1 MGGWILFWKII
12 LIGTLAAYFVLAIVV
27 TVGGFYNIKDF
38 LKDLLNPEPE
48 D

>member
-12 LIGTLAAYFVLAIVV
+12 LIGTLIAYFSLAVV
-27 TVGGFYNIKDF
+27 VAIGGFYNIKDF
-38 LKDLLNPEPE
+38 IKDLLNPTEE